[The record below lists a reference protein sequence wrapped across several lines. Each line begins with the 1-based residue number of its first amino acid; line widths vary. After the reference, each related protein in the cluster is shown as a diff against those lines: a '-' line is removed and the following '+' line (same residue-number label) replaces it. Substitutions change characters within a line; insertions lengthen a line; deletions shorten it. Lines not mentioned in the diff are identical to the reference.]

1 MDNQEKQDIKN
12 ERIGAMTSIGIHCL
26 LAICFFFLLAW
37 DKPDPLM
44 DGDGGNGKGGVVLN
58 FGIDPAG
65 YGDLQNTG
73 PVGDSEN
80 DDPAPGEPATNE
92 MVDVEEPVA
101 EEIPEST
108 EGEIVTGS
116 EESAYQLEEKKKEEP
131 KKKVEK
137 KDLEI
142 KEPKKEPKK
151 EQTVTS
157 QALFPEKTG
166 AGGTSGTSQSGSNN
180 NGDRKGKVGDQGD
193 PNGSINSNALYG
205 TPGDGGPGPR
215 LELTGWNLAFRPE
228 KDQTNENGKIVFN
241 IEVDEE
247 GELTRITVLEKTVS
261 PSLVKYYQDE
271 IERKWSVERTR
282 DNVKP
287 PPRASGKYTIIVRSR

>member
-1 MDNQEKQDIKN
+1 MNNQEIQERRN
-12 ERIGAMTSIGIHCL
+12 ERIGAVTSIGIHCL
-26 LAICFFFLLAW
+26 LAICLFFLLAW
-37 DKPDPLM
+37 DNADPLM
-44 DGDGGNGKGGVVLN
+44 DGDGGTGKGGVVLN

-80 DDPAPGEPATNE
+80 EDPAPGEPAPSETE
-92 MVDVEEPVA
+92 IIEAPVV
-101 EEIPEST
+101 EEIPESA
-108 EGEIVTGS
+108 EGDIITGS
-116 EESAYQLEEKKKEEP
+116 EESAYQLEAKKEEP
-131 KKKVEK
+131 KKVTEK
-137 KDLEI
+137 KEFTEV

-151 EQTVTS
+151 DPVPTS
-157 QALFPEKTG
+157 QALFPDKVG
-166 AGGTSGTSQSGSNN
+166 AGGTSGTGQSGSNN
-180 NGDRKGKVGDQGD
+180 NGDRKGAVGDQGD
-193 PNGSINSNALYG
+193 PNGSLNSNALYG
-205 TPGDGGPGPR
+205 TPGDGGPGPK

-228 KDQTNENGKIVFN
+228 KDKTNENGKIVFN
-241 IEVDEE
+241 IEVDSE

-287 PPRASGKYTIIVRSR
+287 PPRASGTYTIIVRSR